1 MSERSDQVDSQI
13 RTFRELLNDYS
24 EHTAIEWL
32 RELFTEAERE
42 SAERQ
47 RLAKR
52 NHDLTHKLIELSDEI
67 ERLRNL

>member
-1 MSERSDQVDSQI
+1 
-13 RTFRELLNDYS
+13 
-24 EHTAIEWL
+24 L

>member
-1 MSERSDQVDSQI
+1 MSDNVLRMI
-13 RTFRELLNDYS
+13 RTFRELYHEHS

-32 RELFTEAERE
+32 RDVFTELERE

-47 RLAKR
+47 RLSRR
-52 NHDLTHKLIELSDEI
+52 NHDLTHKIIELSDEI